1 MKLTSI
7 GLRKSEVSSAT
18 AGRIRRPE
26 KLENRPNRSVVLGQ
40 QMVHLNLHER
50 PKLIAEVSESHKGY
64 SQLILA
70 GEALRKAASELLKL
84 KRLAEL
90 PQYTPS
96 QANQIDVIKKNVMS
110 WNNKQL
116 FGRHVLDSTFAPV
129 QVDAPLIEF
138 TVPGLDMDRERYR
151 DEVVSLYINH
161 RLVALAFERTEDREV
176 LLEQFKMMFAFA
188 KLQLRLNQNHELVIG
203 MTDNDWRK
211 WDGQVFVS
219 GQGGRYAEGA
229 PIAVAVNTLQPVVEN
244 ITQLMVNESGALAQ
258 IERVLERVNKM
269 YLALSKVLKFKKER
283 ANQLIAFCSHPE
295 LRDIGSFKQQVAE
308 SPQKSLRSIHDSFQG
323 PSRDNVIKLLRKN

>member
-7 GLRKSEVSSAT
+7 GLRKSEVSSVT
-18 AGRIRRPE
+18 ASRIRKPE
-26 KLENRPNRSVVLGQ
+26 KLQHRPSPHTVLNP
-40 QMVHLNLHER
+40 QMLQLNLHER

-70 GEALRKAASELLKL
+70 GEVLRTCASELLKL
-84 KRLAEL
+84 RRLAEL

-96 QANQIDVIKKNVMS
+96 QANQIDVIKKTVMFWS
-110 WNNKQL
+110 KKQL
-116 FGRHVLDSTFAPV
+116 FGRYVLDSTFAPV
-129 QVDAPLIEF
+129 QTDSVLVEF
-138 TVPGLDMDRERYR
+138 TIPGLDMNRERYR
-151 DEVVSLYINH
+151 DEVVSLYINN

-188 KLQLRLNQNHELVIG
+188 QLQLRLNEQQELVIG
-203 MTDNDWRK
+203 IPDAQWRQ
-211 WDGQVFVS
+211 WDGQVYVS

-229 PIAVAVNTLQPVVEN
+229 PIAVNVLPIQPVLEH
-244 ITQLMVNESGALAQ
+244 ITQLAVNEKGAVVQ

-269 YLALSKVLKFKKER
+269 YLALSKVLKLKKEK

-295 LRDIGSFKQQVAE
+295 LREVGSFKEQVSA
-308 SPQKSLRSIHDSFQG
+308 SPKTSLQSIHNSFQG